1 MTLQMTKLIAKSKKK
16 KKNNEHLKMGRGS
29 IDKNVIIITFVKEEN
44 FKRVKLV

>member
-1 MTLQMTKLIAKSKKK
+1 MTLQMTKLIAKSKK